1 MNRLGGQALKHVAQ
15 SDGGIGRGAVFGL
28 TVLFLIVLA
37 LVLKISSTAAP
48 AIEIEGKVKGIGLNT
63 PIKLQVR
70 DARHDIKTVV
80 VEVRQNGKAFEV
92 PVAGIALMLPQAPW
106 WRFWSGRPESRW
118 TATAEVGRKTIP
130 ELQEGRA
137 TLYIAAVND
146 SWGRFFRG
154 GKSEVSMDLPVRFA
168 PPQVEVLTAQHY
180 INQGGCD
187 MVLFKVS
194 RGTTESGVQVGDYF
208 FPSWPVKESLPETR
222 LSLFAYPYNVDLKTP
237 ARIVARDDAG
247 NETLSSFNYQ
257 VFPKKFHND
266 TISVTDDFL
275 SRVVPPIMSQTPD
288 LEDQG
293 SLLKNFLLVNGHL
306 RQVEAQQLVEFSKK
320 TASHFLWTQPFVQLG
335 NSKVEASFADYR
347 AYVYNGQVIDHQT
360 HLGFDLAVNQHT
372 PVAAANDGVVVHA
385 GWFGIY
391 GNAIIIDHGCGLQ
404 TLYGHLSSIDV
415 KAGDAVKRE
424 QAIGRSGQTGLAG
437 GDHLHFAVL
446 LDGIPVSTIEW
457 WDPHWIHDR
466 IQAKLA
472 AYQ

>member
-1 MNRLGGQALKHVAQ
+1 MKRVSQ
-15 SDGGIGRGAVFGL
+15 SDAGIGKGAVFGL
-28 TVLFLIVLA
+28 AVLFLIILA
-37 LVLKISSTAAP
+37 LVVKISSNAAP
-48 AIEIEGKVKGIGLNT
+48 AIEIEGKVKGIGLST
-63 PIKLQVR
+63 PVKLQVR
-70 DARHDIKTVV
+70 DARHDIKTVT
-80 VEVRQNGKAFEV
+80 VEVRQNGRVFQA
-92 PVAGIALMLPQAPW
+92 PVEGVRLMLPKAPW
-106 WRFWSGRPESRW
+106 WKFWSGRPESRW
-118 TATAEVGRKTIP
+118 AATVQVGRKTAP

-137 TLYIAAVND
+137 TLYIAAIND
-146 SWGRFFRG
+146 SC
-154 GKSEVSMDLPVRFA
+154 LPVRFA

-180 INQGGCD
+180 VNQGGCD

-222 LSLFAYPYNVDLKTP
+222 LSLFAYPYNVDPKTP
-237 ARIVARDDAG
+237 ARIAARDDAG

-293 SLLKNFLLVNGHL
+293 SLLKNFLLVNGRL

-347 AYVYNGQVIDHQT
+347 AYVYNRQVIDHQT

-372 PVAAANDGVVVHA
+372 PVVAANDGMVVHA

-391 GNAIIIDHGCGLQ
+391 GNAIILDHGCGLQ
-404 TLYGHLSSIDV
+404 TIYGHLSSVDV
-415 KAGDAVKRE
+415 KAGDTVKRA
-424 QAIGRSGQTGLAG
+424 QVIGRSGQTGLAG

-466 IQAKLA
+466 IQAKLEPFRGS
-472 AYQ
+472 